1 MVLKLY
7 GLPTSPC
14 TTRVLA
20 CLHEKGLDY
29 EFVPINLLGGE
40 QKKPAFLE
48 KNVSLITLTFFVSN
62 FDLIFSFILQP
73 FGKVPVLEDGDLTLF
88 GTAITGYIAEKFKD
102 TGFDLIRYGDY
113 KEAALVRVWLEVEAQ
128 QYNPAIQPIVYQC
141 VVMPRLGKPSDQKI
155 IDESVEKLGK
165 VLDVYEGRLE
175 KSKYLAGD
183 HFTLAD
189 LHHLSYTFNVM
200 KTPYASLFT
209 SRPYVKASW
218 EDISSRPAFVKV
230 CENIK

>member
-20 CLHEKGLDY
+20 CLHEKGLNY
-29 EFVPINLLGGE
+29 EFVPVNLLDGE

-48 KNVSLITLTFFVSN
+48 KNN
-62 FDLIFSFILQP
+62 FDLIFSFTLQP

-88 GTAITGYIAEKFKD
+88 ESRAITGYIAEKFND

-141 VVMPRLGKPSDQKI
+141 IVMPRRGKPSDQKI

-209 SRPYVKASW
+209 SRPYVKAWW